1 MLNELSGKV
10 VDPFPVNVP
19 LDHAQ
24 SVASARHVANA
35 HTVAYPTLQRVAGQV
50 ARLEGFPLS
59 PPPLS
64 SFPSV
69 SYTHTHARVAN
80 RFTEETP
87 LAARWIESPIR
98 QKNAPFLHLALLF
111 WAQNRAPR

>member
-1 MLNELSGKV
+1 M
-10 VDPFPVNVP
+10 
-19 LDHAQ
+19 
-24 SVASARHVANA
+24 
-35 HTVAYPTLQRVAGQV
+35 AGQV

-59 PPPLS
+59 PPSPFS

-98 QKNAPFLHLALLF
+98 QKNAPFLHLALPEIEPQDERRQEADRRGL
-111 WAQNRAPR
+111 RADWELPRGASGNNVEIDLILNY